1 MVEPQVWPVL
11 ADVPVLRAGFEKFII
26 GLFGLFEGAFETD
39 IASDIVVEVV
49 EHHQSEQAGNAPATV
64 RERAA
69 SPTFS

>member
-1 MVEPQVWPVL
+1 
-11 ADVPVLRAGFEKFII
+11 
-26 GLFGLFEGAFETD
+26 
-39 IASDIVVEVV
+39 VV